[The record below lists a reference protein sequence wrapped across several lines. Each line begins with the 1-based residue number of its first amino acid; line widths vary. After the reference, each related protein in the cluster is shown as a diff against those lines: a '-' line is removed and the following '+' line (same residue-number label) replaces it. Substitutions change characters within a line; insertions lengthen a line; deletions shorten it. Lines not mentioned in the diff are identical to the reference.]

1 MNYAKLDGNVVI
13 NIEVADE
20 EWVNKQP
27 NKASYVAYTSENSAC
42 IGGDYID
49 GYFYPIKPFDSW
61 TRDGKGQWQAPKP
74 YPQDNKRY
82 IWDETTLAWLEQTVI
97 L

>member
-49 GYFYPIKPFDSW
+49 GYFYPIK
-61 TRDGKGQWQAPKP
+61 
-74 YPQDNKRY
+74 
-82 IWDETTLAWLEQTVI
+82 
-97 L
+97 